1 MRFPSRELHFVPV
14 GGPEAVFLT
23 SPVSLSGVE
32 PEPFEMGEH
41 LVEASGKLC
50 LLDSMLAYLHKGL
63 VHPLMFGLHL
73 LVTEAYV
80 FFPSLWLGK
89 RPPGAVVHSDDEDA
103 GHSSGLHGIQR

>member
-1 MRFPSRELHFVPV
+1 MVRFLSSEQHSVHD
-14 GGPEAVFLT
+14 GPEVVFLMC
-23 SPVSLSGVE
+23 PVSLSGVE

-63 VHPLMFGLHL
+63 VHLFMFGLHL

-80 FFPSLWLGK
+80 FFFSL
-89 RPPGAVVHSDDEDA
+89 A
-103 GHSSGLHGIQR
+103 GEEATGCCCSLR

>member
-1 MRFPSRELHFVPV
+1 M
-14 GGPEAVFLT
+14 

-63 VHPLMFGLHL
+63 VPLLMFWLHL

-80 FFPSLWLGK
+80 FFPLSL
-89 RPPGAVVHSDDEDA
+89 A
-103 GHSSGLHGIQR
+103 GEEATGCCCSLR